1 MRISDWSSD
10 VCSSDLL
17 ERVGWRA
24 EERIARVI
32 GGPLTFGDRHALVG
46 RHVGAGL
53 LLPPAD
59 QPAVLVRTGEDVV
72 DQLLVVED
80 PELLPFI
87 EPTGITRR
95 AQRSPDPR
103 PRREQ
108 IGRASCRESVCPSV

>member
-1 MRISDWSSD
+1 MTRDAIGSRS
-10 VCSSDLL
+10 VL

-53 LLPPAD
+53 LLPTAD
-59 QPAVLVRTGEDVV
+59 QPAVLVSNDEDVV
-72 DQLLVVED
+72 DQLRVVED

-87 EPTGITRR
+87 EPTGIPRGARR
-95 AQRSPDPR
+95 IPDPV
-103 PRREQ
+103 PTRELFAMV
-108 IGRASCRESVCPSV
+108 GVADLTV